1 MTGQIMVVD
10 GVPTNRIV
18 MKVRLSA
25 AAHEVQ
31 AIASGKEALDRLRQ
45 ELPRAVIIGATLPDR
60 STVKLCHDIRH
71 LPGCSHLPILLQVD
85 PSQRLAAL
93 DAGASAI
100 LDPQDDDQAL
110 FARIRS
116 LLRQSSQL
124 ATPDEAPESARPL
137 PVERANR
144 NRAHA
149 VFVADQAGTALAWR
163 YALHD
168 LIPCDIT
175 ICDPERALAEAQSGP
190 MVDLYV
196 ISADIQRTGDGLRLL
211 SELQARPYSRDAA
224 FLVALRPERS
234 EAMGVALDLGAGD
247 VLPHMMS
254 PQINAAEAAI
264 RIKAQLERK
273 FLSDRRRREATRN
286 ILWAMTDPL
295 TGLHNRRYAMPRLA
309 DMVAQSLRDRMPLAV
324 LALDLDRFKR
334 VNDAHGHSAGD
345 QVLIGVSE
353 RLRDAL
359 PENALLSRTG
369 GEEFLAV
376 VPLTQASDGV
386 GIADSL
392 REAIA
397 RDPFEVQGE
406 GGKAALEMTISV
418 GVAIMPADASFAA
431 SPVELL
437 LSRADRALLCAK
449 SQGRNR
455 IILAPQGLAA

>member
-1 MTGQIMVVD
+1 MTETIMIVD

-31 AIASGKEALDRLRQ
+31 AIASGKEALDRLSR
-45 ELPRAVIIGATLPDR
+45 ELPRAVIIGASLPDR
-60 STVKLCHDIRH
+60 STVKLCRDIRH
-71 LPGCSHLPILLQVD
+71 MPGCSHLPILLQVE
-85 PSQRLAAL
+85 PGQRLAAL

-100 LDPQDDDQAL
+100 LDPEDDDQAL

-116 LLRQSSQL
+116 LLRQSSLL
-124 ATPDEAPESARPL
+124 ATPSEDFTSPYPPPADRGPRG
-137 PVERANR
+137 RTR
-144 NRAHA
+144 A
-149 VFVADQAGTALAWR
+149 VFVADQIGTALAWR

-175 ICDPERALAEAQSGP
+175 ICDPERALSEAQSGP
-190 MVDLYV
+190 QTDLYV
-196 ISADIQRTGDGLRLL
+196 ISADIQRNGDGLRLL
-211 SELQARPYSRDAA
+211 SELQARPCSRDAA
-224 FLVALRPERS
+224 FLVALRPERA

-247 VLPHMMS
+247 VLPHVMS

-295 TGLHNRRYAMPRLA
+295 TGLHNRRYAMPRLGE
-309 DMVAQSLRDRMPLAV
+309 MVAQAARDQSPLAV

-359 PENALLSRTG
+359 PDDALLSRTG

-376 VPLTQASDGV
+376 VPLKQAEDAMA
-386 GIADSL
+386 IADGI
-392 REAIA
+392 REAVA
-397 RDPFEVQGE
+397 RTPLEVQGE
-406 GGKAALEMTISV
+406 AGKVALDITISV
-418 GVAIMPADASFAA
+418 GVAIMPAGASIAT

>member
-1 MTGQIMVVD
+1 MTEKIMVVD

-31 AIASGKEALDRLRQ
+31 TLASGSDALERLRQ
-45 ELPRAVIIGATLPDR
+45 ELPRAVIIGASLPDR
-60 STVKLCHDIRH
+60 STVKLCRDIRNM
-71 LPGCSHLPILLQVD
+71 LGCSHLPILLQVD
-85 PSQRLAAL
+85 AGERLAAL

-116 LLRQSSQL
+116 LLRQSSLL
-124 ATPDEAPESARPL
+124 ATPGEDLSSRRPPPSERSRQTGAR
-137 PVERANR
+137 
-144 NRAHA
+144 A
-149 VFVADQAGTALAWR
+149 VFVADQVGTALAWR

-190 MVDLYV
+190 ATDLYV
-196 ISADIQRTGDGLRLL
+196 ISADIQRNGDGLRLL
-211 SELQARPYSRDAA
+211 SELQARPFSRDAA
-224 FLVALRPERS
+224 FLVALRPERA

-295 TGLHNRRYAMPRLA
+295 TGLHNRRYAMPRLG
-309 DMVAQSLRDRMPLAV
+309 DMVAQAARDQTPLAV

-359 PENALLSRTG
+359 PANALLSRTG

-376 VPLTQASDGV
+376 IPLAC
-386 GIADSL
+386 ADEAL
-392 REAIA
+392 VVADTVREAVA
-397 RDPFEVQGE
+397 RTPLVVQGE
-406 GGKAALEMTISV
+406 TGKVALDITVSV
-418 GVAIMPADASFAA
+418 GVALMPAGATPAS